1 MQRIGCDDDA
11 VVGIE
16 AAGMPAGDVQVMTTI
31 GRLRV
36 VENEE
41 DSIVGI
47 EVQLIGYLQCIVVV
61 VVVVVRV
68 VVAVAEEDT
77 VVVPAEEGS
86 AEILTMN
93 SSQLIGYLQSTMT
106 AAAAAAA
113 AVDTRKRM
121 IASLL
126 AQLIVIEKTVQQAVV
141 EQCTSCV
148 VMTSRY
154 LCMQAVETLHK
165 SMSGMVQA
173 LEVVVAQC
181 RRTCV
186 GTLHVRVQQRAPVGT
201 ACLAYVTATAHHC
214 TAAA

>member
-16 AAGMPAGDVQVMTTI
+16 AAGKPAGDVQVMTTI

-47 EVQLIGYLQCIVVV
+47 EVQLIGYLQCIVV

-106 AAAAAAA
+106 AAAAA

-186 GTLHVRVQQRAPVGT
+186 GTLHVRVQQRASVGT